1 MNAGNLTRILSGLMC
16 PAAAEATVAGRL
28 LVAGGG
34 TGGHLFPGIAIAK
47 EFMARNPLNKVLFVS
62 AGNRFEQGALSR
74 AGFPLKK
81 IAVAGLKGR
90 GVWRKIKSLSLI
102 PVGMFQSM
110 GILRNFR
117 PDLVLGVGSYAAGP
131 IVLAA
136 WIIGTPVVLHEQ
148 NILPGITNRFLAR
161 FARRIYVSFENTAG
175 GFNPEKVR
183 LTGNPVRKEILQ
195 TAAATDPRDDG
206 PISAKA
212 ALNLLIVGG
221 SQGAHAINM
230 AMVGALP
237 SIAQKERLRVVHQT
251 GAADESRVRTA
262 YDTHGIE
269 ATVGTFFENMDHQ
282 YKMADLIIC
291 RAGATTVAE
300 ITAIGKAALFIPFPF
315 AADDHQK
322 LNAAALTARGAA
334 EMIEE
339 KDLSNERLADRIND
353 YIHDRESLARMA
365 GIARL
370 LGKPEAARRIVDDCY
385 RLIDD

>member
-1 MNAGNLTRILSGLMC
+1 MKTANLTRVLSGLLS
-16 PAAAEATVAGRL
+16 AASAEATVAGRL

-34 TGGHLFPGIAIAK
+34 TGGHLFPGITIAQ
-47 EFMARNPLNKVLFVS
+47 EFMARNSLNKVLFVS
-62 AGNRFEQGALSR
+62 AGNRFEQDALAR

-90 GVWRKIKSLSLI
+90 GVWPKIKSLLLL

-110 GILRNFR
+110 GILKNFR
-117 PDLVLGVGSYAAGP
+117 PNLVLGVGSYAAGP
-131 IVLAA
+131 IALAA
-136 WIIGTPVVLHEQ
+136 WITGTPVVLHEQ
-148 NILPGITNRFLAR
+148 NILPGITNRVLAR

-195 TAAATDPRDDG
+195 TVAATDPRNDG
-206 PISAKA
+206 PMPTKTF
-212 ALNLLIVGG
+212 LNLLIVGG

-230 AMVGALP
+230 AMIGALP
-237 SIAQKERLRVVHQT
+237 KIDQKERLRVVHQT
-251 GAADESRVRTA
+251 GAADESPVRAA
-262 YDTHGIE
+262 YKNHGVE
-269 ATVGTFFENMDHQ
+269 ATVGSFFNDMDHQ
-282 YKMADLIIC
+282 YHLADLIIC

-322 LNAAALTARGAA
+322 LNAAALTAHGAA

-339 KDLSNERLADRIND
+339 KELSNEKLANRIN
-353 YIHDRESLARMA
+353 YYVHNRESLALMA
-365 GIARL
+365 GVARR

-385 RLIDD
+385 RLIGN

>member
-1 MNAGNLTRILSGLMC
+1 MKTGNLTQVLSELLC
-16 PAAAEATVAGRL
+16 ATVAEAAVAGRL

-34 TGGHLFPGIAIAK
+34 TGGHLFPGITIAQ
-47 EFMARNPLNKVLFVS
+47 EFIARNPLNKVLFVS
-62 AGNRFEQGALSR
+62 AGNRFEQGALDR
-74 AGFPLKK
+74 AGFPLKR

-90 GVWRKIKSLSLI
+90 GVWPKIKSLSLL

-110 GILRNFR
+110 GILRTFR

-136 WIIGTPVVLHEQ
+136 WITGTPVVLHEQ
-148 NILPGITNRFLAR
+148 NILPGITNRVLAC

-183 LTGNPVRKEILQ
+183 LTGNPVRKEILL
-195 TAAATDPRDDG
+195 TAAADLKDDG

-212 ALNLLIVGG
+212 FLNLLIVGG

-230 AMVGALP
+230 AMIGALP

-251 GAADESRVRTA
+251 GAADESQVRAA
-262 YDTHGIE
+262 YKIHGME
-269 ATVGTFFENMDHQ
+269 ATVGSFFNNMDHQ
-282 YKMADLIIC
+282 YQQADLIIC

-322 LNAAALTARGAA
+322 LNAAALTAHGAA

-339 KDLSNERLADRIND
+339 KELSDEKLADRIN
-353 YIHDRESLARMA
+353 YYVHDRESLARMA
-365 GIARL
+365 DIARR
-370 LGKPEAARRIVDDCY
+370 LGRPEAARRIVDDCY
-385 RLIDD
+385 RLIGD